1 MSAARPLIG
10 YTLFDTPVG
19 RCGLAW
25 RDDALAAAQ
34 LPEHDDARTLARL
47 LGREGGASGH
57 WRQVWA
63 RRRQWQEGFPALP
76 HP

>member
-1 MSAARPLIG
+1 M
-10 YTLFDTPVG
+10 VG
-19 RCGLAW
+19 RLKSFMDSEAASAVPLLGAAVAALVLANLI
-25 RDDALAAAQ
+25 LA
-34 LPEHDDARTLARL
+34 PLARL

-63 RRRQWQEGFPALP
+63 RRREWQEGFPALP